1 MNFTTYEFLVFFLT
15 VLALYWL
22 LRKHTLQ
29 NVLLLAASYL
39 FYAWVHPW
47 YAVLLGLSTLMDY
60 GIALAMQK
68 SARKNRW
75 LAASLAVNLL
85 VLGFF
90 KYYNFFIPH
99 VAGTL
104 ESMGVDGEILMVKV
118 LLPAGLSFFTLKKL
132 GYILDVWKENLAP
145 ASNPVSFALFVSFF
159 PQINAGPID
168 RAQTLLPQ
176 IDAPRAWKAEY
187 FYRAWPLL
195 VMGFFKK
202 FVIANGVGA
211 TVTRIFHVND
221 PTGEMVVAGVLG
233 FGLQVLADFTA
244 YTDISRAIS
253 LLLGFETSENFRAP
267 FLSLTPTDFWNR
279 WHMTLSFWMR
289 DYIFF
294 PVRRKLMRT
303 SLPAWLTN
311 ALPPMVTM
319 LVSGI
324 WHGAGWNFVAWGA
337 WFGILIVLYQAVG
350 IRGDFNPANPFKRFF
365 AWLVMFIFLQ
375 ISWLLFAA
383 PSLAWLGK
391 ALSGPFFGTI
401 QEQSVA
407 LLTITLTVL
416 FSIPM
421 IAKHLLDRYVK
432 SDSLLHSIYYAAATI
447 VMIVYVNSAST
458 DFVYFQF

>member
-1 MNFTTYEFLVFFLT
+1 
-15 VLALYWL
+15 
-22 LRKHTLQ
+22 
-29 NVLLLAASYL
+29 
-39 FYAWVHPW
+39 
-47 YAVLLGLSTLMDY
+47 
-60 GIALAMQK
+60 
-68 SARKNRW
+68 
-75 LAASLAVNLL
+75 
-85 VLGFF
+85 
-90 KYYNFFIPH
+90 
-99 VAGTL
+99 
-104 ESMGVDGEILMVKV
+104 
-118 LLPAGLSFFTLKKL
+118 
-132 GYILDVWKENLAP
+132 
-145 ASNPVSFALFVSFF
+145 
-159 PQINAGPID
+159 
-168 RAQTLLPQ
+168 
-176 IDAPRAWKAEY
+176 
-187 FYRAWPLL
+187 
-195 VMGFFKK
+195 
-202 FVIANGVGA
+202 
-211 TVTRIFHVND
+211 
-221 PTGEMVVAGVLG
+221 
-233 FGLQVLADFTA
+233 
-244 YTDISRAIS
+244 
-253 LLLGFETSENFRAP
+253 
-267 FLSLTPTDFWNR
+267 
-279 WHMTLSFWMR
+279 MTLSFWMR

-294 PVRRKLMRT
+294 PVRRKLMRA